1 MAANATHAVDKTAD
15 GSERVAANTGAAVS
29 DTAITTKVK
38 AGLFKEP
45 ELKALDIHVETE
57 KGVVMLSGFVDS
69 KASAERAVRLAKD
82 VEGVKSVKS
91 AIKVK

>member
-1 MAANATHAVDKTAD
+1 
-15 GSERVAANTGAAVS
+15 
-29 DTAITTKVK
+29 
-38 AGLFKEP
+38 
-45 ELKALDIHVETE
+45 
-57 KGVVMLSGFVDS
+57 MLSGFVDS